1 MDDRNFYRDL
11 KKSRKRT
18 GNRKRRRFFKEQIDS
33 DDFDEKFD
41 FGYNESASL
50 NGRDGLNSKKKLN
63 RRKRTPRPDKQVSLP
78 PELGSDHIPCARDS
92 SLQPASW
99 WCWEYVVAMI
109 FLVQGIC
116 PCNCQP
122 NPRQLIST
130 GTYRHRPS
138 QSSAPAQST
147 HPSPVQDADTDMRQS
162 ACDGRI
168 FFSARVER
176 RCCH

>member
-33 DDFDEKFD
+33 DDFEEKFD

-78 PELGSDHIPCARDS
+78 PELPDAELLDTPQDNGGEVVDGSDP
-92 SLQPASW
+92 
-99 WCWEYVVAMI
+99 
-109 FLVQGIC
+109 
-116 PCNCQP
+116 
-122 NPRQLIST
+122 LI
-130 GTYRHRPS
+130 
-138 QSSAPAQST
+138 
-147 HPSPVQDADTDMRQS
+147 
-162 ACDGRI
+162 
-168 FFSARVER
+168 
-176 RCCH
+176 